1 MRDFYNNITNNVK
14 NDENYNMRTLYNM
27 GFFDDVWSTMKDI
40 GKGVGDVV
48 TTVAPILPFILKK
61 GGSIKNENKDTPAN
75 RAKIV
80 RAWNKAHPGR
90 KLTVAKLNKAM
101 GMKGKK

>member
-1 MRDFYNNITNNVK
+1 MYNK
-14 NDENYNMRTLYNM
+14 M
-27 GFFDDVWSTMKDI
+27 GFFEDAWSTMKDI
-40 GKGVGDVV
+40 GKGIGDVV

-61 GGSIKNENKDTPAN
+61 GGSVKDENKDTPAN

-80 RAWNKAHPGR
+80 RAWNRAHPGR